1 VDPHAD
7 ANRAWWDER
16 APLHLTSG
24 LYDVEA
30 FVAGASTLRPFERA
44 ELGDVA
50 GRSLVHLQCHVG
62 MDSLSWARL
71 GAEVTGL
78 DFSAPALA
86 AARALAD
93 RIGVDATFVESDVY
107 DAPRTL
113 GRRFDIVYTGIGALC
128 WLPDIPRWAGVV
140 RDLLAPGG
148 VLYLVETHP
157 LSDALGDDDLMPTYP
172 YFMTEPI
179 HENAPGSYA
188 VPDAATTANDSF
200 SWVHPLSRVT
210 GALLDRGF
218 TIERFSEFDFTV
230 FQRWPFLE
238 VGSDRLHRLP
248 PGCPS
253 LPLLYSLRASVPGDE
268 QSLPAAASSRAI
280 GVA

>member
-1 VDPHAD
+1 MDPHSA

-16 APLHLTSG
+16 APLHTSSG
-24 LYDVEA
+24 LYDVAA
-30 FVAGASTLRPFERA
+30 FRAGRSTLRPFEEA

-50 GRSLVHLQCHVG
+50 GRSLVHLQCHFG
-62 MDSLSWARL
+62 MDTLSWARL
-71 GAEVTGL
+71 GADVTGL

-86 AARALAD
+86 TARELAGE
-93 RIGVDATFVESDVY
+93 IGADATFVEADVY
-107 DAPRTL
+107 DAPRAL

-157 LSDALGDDDLMPTYP
+157 MSDALGDADLTPTYP

-179 HENAPGSYA
+179 HENSPGSYA
-188 VPDAATTANDSF
+188 VPDAATTANESF
-200 SWVHPLSRVT
+200 SWVHPLGRVI
-210 GALLDRGF
+210 GALLDTGF

-238 VGSDRLHRLP
+238 VGADGLHRP
-248 PGCPS
+248 PPDVPS
-253 LPLLYSLRASVPGDE
+253 LPLLYSLLARRFG
-268 QSLPAAASSRAI
+268 
-280 GVA
+280 